1 MCPDKQIISAF
12 RDKELGEKW
21 QLKVAKHIA
30 TCEKCR
36 DVLSNYQSIHK
47 ILSED
52 KEPDYKQAML
62 RVGNRL
68 NSYLEK
74 HRKSNYIPFWK
85 RSVNLPMPLALAAL
99 FTIIVLCSGLFF
111 LLGRSNGQ
119 MMTITKD
126 LNNPM
131 EVTVQ
136 APIEDLNTLLKM
148 LEDKN
153 FRQEEVISLPEDSEY
168 YIIGEPQIL
177 RASEDESETDK

>member
-1 MCPDKQIISAF
+1 MCPEKQIISAF
-12 RDKELGEKW
+12 IDKELGEKW
-21 QLKVAKHIA
+21 QLEVKKHLT
-30 TCEKCR
+30 TCKKCKA
-36 DVLSNYQSIHK
+36 VLTKYQSIRK
-47 ILSED
+47 ILVKD

-68 NSYLEK
+68 TSYLENSQK
-74 HRKSNYIPFWK
+74 RDYLPFWK
-85 RSVNLPMPLALAAL
+85 RSVNIPIPLALAAL

-111 LLGRSNGQ
+111 LLGRGNGQ

-136 APIEDLNTLLKM
+136 APIEDLNTFLKL
-148 LEDKN
+148 LEDKD
-153 FRQEEVISLPEDSEY
+153 FRHEEIISLPEDSEY

-177 RASEDESETDK
+177 RSLESESETYK